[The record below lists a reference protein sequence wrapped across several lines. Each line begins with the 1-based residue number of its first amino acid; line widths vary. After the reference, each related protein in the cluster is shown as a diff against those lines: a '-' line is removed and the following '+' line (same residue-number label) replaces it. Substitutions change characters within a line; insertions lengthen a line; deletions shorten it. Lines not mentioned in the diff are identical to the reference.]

1 MLIVCPNCSTAYR
14 IQPDTLG
21 AGGRAVRCA
30 SCKQAWF
37 ATPAS
42 MVEEAMMAAPA
53 AAPARA
59 APPAAQP
66 PAQDDFGADFSAD
79 ASQDAGQHAMGG
91 EQALAET
98 DAPPLAPGDEHADV
112 PAATKFDPG
121 APDEPE
127 AGTIQ
132 RARKTS
138 KVMKEKRTV
147 LQRILSLPTLIVVLA
162 VALFAIVQGRTT
174 VVRHFPQTGS
184 LFAALGMPVNL
195 RGLVFKEVVSK
206 AEFHEGAMV
215 LVVEGVI
222 ANLTPRTL
230 DVPRLRFSL
239 RNAAGHEV
247 YAWTAL
253 PTRPQLGSGDGLA
266 FRTRLASPP
275 ADGRDVIVRFF
286 NRRDA
291 ALGTP

>member
-21 AGGRAVRCA
+21 AAGRAVRCA

-37 ATPAS
+37 ATLANT
-42 MVEEAMMAAPA
+42 VEDAMAVS
-53 AAPARA
+53 PARA
-59 APPAAQP
+59 AARP
-66 PAQDDFGADFSAD
+66 PAQDDFGTDF
-79 ASQDAGQHAMGG
+79 DAGRDAMGG
-91 EQALAET
+91 GQGLAEIE
-98 DAPPLAPGDEHADV
+98 APPLAPGDEHA
-112 PAATKFDPG
+112 AIATRFDPG
-121 APDEPE
+121 TPDEPE
-127 AGTIQ
+127 TILPQ

-138 KVMKEKRTV
+138 KVVKERRTI

-162 VALFAIVQGRTT
+162 IALFAIVQGRAT

-184 LFAALGMPVNL
+184 LFAKLGMAVNL
-195 RGLVFKEVVSK
+195 RGLVFKDVVSK
-206 AEFHEGAMV
+206 SEFQDGTMV

-222 ANLTPRTL
+222 ANLTPKTL

-239 RNAAGHEV
+239 RNAAGHEI

>member
-14 IQPDTLG
+14 IQLEALG
-21 AGGRAVRCA
+21 AAGRAVRCS

-42 MVEEAMMAAPA
+42 AVEEAMS

-59 APPAAQP
+59 APPAARP
-66 PAQDDFGADFSAD
+66 PARDEFDATGDFSAD
-79 ASQDAGQHAMGG
+79 AGSPEGPAEG

-98 DAPPLAPGDEHADV
+98 DAPPLAPGDDAGDAV
-112 PAATKFDPG
+112 ATKFDPG
-121 APDEPE
+121 TPDDEPGP
-127 AGTIQ
+127 ALPQ

-138 KVMKEKRTV
+138 AVEPQSRTV

-162 VALFAIVQGRTT
+162 IGLIAIVQGRAT

-184 LFAALGMPVNL
+184 LFAMLGMPVNL
-195 RGLVFKEVVSK
+195 RGLVFKDVVSRS
-206 AEFHEGAMV
+206 EFHEAAMV

>member
-30 SCKQAWF
+30 GCKQAWF

-53 AAPARA
+53 HAASPS
-59 APPAAQP
+59 AQP
-66 PAQDDFGADFSAD
+66 PAPDDFGADFSAD
-79 ASQDAGQHAMGG
+79 AGQDAGQHAMGG
-91 EQALAET
+91 EQALADM
-98 DAPPLAPGDEHADV
+98 DAPPLVPGDD
-112 PAATKFDPG
+112 PAVAAKFDPG
-121 APDEPE
+121 TPDDEPE

-138 KVMKEKRTV
+138 KVVKEKRTV

-162 VALFAIVQGRTT
+162 IALFAIVQARAT

-184 LFAALGMPVNL
+184 LFAKLGMPVNL

-206 AEFHEGAMV
+206 TEFHDGAMV

-253 PTRPQLGSGDGLA
+253 PTRSQLGSGDGLA

>member
-14 IQPDTLG
+14 IQLEALG
-21 AGGRAVRCA
+21 AAGRAVRCS

-42 MVEEAMMAAPA
+42 AVEEALAAAPA
-53 AAPARA
+53 AR
-59 APPAAQP
+59 P
-66 PAQDDFGADFSAD
+66 PAQDDFGPATGDFTTDSEPPGHAAD
-79 ASQDAGQHAMGG
+79 H

-98 DAPPLAPGDEHADV
+98 DAPPLVPGDDAGDGAV
-112 PAATKFDPG
+112 ATKFDPG
-121 APDEPE
+121 TPEEPE
-127 AGTIQ
+127 AAAPQ
-132 RARKTS
+132 RARTTS
-138 KVMKEKRTV
+138 AVRKEPRAV
-147 LQRILSLPTLIVVLA
+147 LQRILSQPTLIVVLA
-162 VALFAIVQGRTT
+162 IALFTIVQARTT

-184 LFAALGMPVNL
+184 LFAMLGMPVNL
-195 RGLVFKEVVSK
+195 RGLVFKDVVSK
-206 AEFHEGAMV
+206 SEFHEGAMV
-215 LVVEGVI
+215 LVVEGVV

>member
-14 IQPDTLG
+14 IQLDTLG
-21 AGGRAVRCA
+21 AAGRAVRCA

-42 MVEEAMMAAPA
+42 AVEEAMAAAPA

-59 APPAAQP
+59 AAPPASRPPAA
-66 PAQDDFGADFSAD
+66 DDLGTDFSIDNEPSAD
-79 ASQDAGQHAMGG
+79 QGA
-91 EQALAET
+91 EQALAEA
-98 DAPPLAPGDEHADV
+98 DAPPLAPGDAADDGV
-112 PAATKFDPG
+112 ATKFDPG
-121 APDEPE
+121 TPDVPE
-127 AGTIQ
+127 ETPPQ
-132 RARKTS
+132 RARKTTS
-138 KVMKEKRTV
+138 AVRKEPRSI
-147 LQRILSLPTLIVVLA
+147 LQRILSLPTLIIVLA
-162 VALFAIVQGRTT
+162 IALFAIVQARAS
-174 VVRHFPQTGS
+174 VVRYFPQTGS
-184 LFAALGMPVNL
+184 LFGKLGMPVNL
-195 RGLVFKEVVSK
+195 RGLVFKDVVSK
-206 AEFHEGAMV
+206 TEFHEGAMV
-215 LVVEGVI
+215 LVVEGAI
-222 ANLTPRTL
+222 ANLTPKTL

>member
-30 SCKQAWF
+30 GCKQAWF

-42 MVEEAMMAAPA
+42 MVEEAVMAAPA
-53 AAPARA
+53 AAPARVP

-66 PAQDDFGADFSAD
+66 PAQDHAGTDLSAD
-79 ASQDAGQHAMGG
+79 ADWGAAMQ

-98 DAPPLAPGDEHADV
+98 DAPPLAPGDDHADGGV
-112 PAATKFDPG
+112 STKFDPG

-138 KVMKEKRTV
+138 KVAKEKRTI
-147 LQRILSLPTLIVVLA
+147 LQRILSLPTLIIVLA
-162 VALFAIVQGRTT
+162 IALFAIVQGRAT

-184 LFAALGMPVNL
+184 LFAKLGMPVNL
-195 RGLVFKEVVSK
+195 RGLVFKDVISK
-206 AEFHEGAMV
+206 TEFHEGAMV
-215 LVVEGVI
+215 LVVEGVV

-253 PTRPQLGSGDGLA
+253 PTRPNLGSGDGLA

>member
-30 SCKQAWF
+30 GCKQAWF

-59 APPAAQP
+59 AAPAAQP
-66 PAQDDFGADFSAD
+66 PAQDDSGSDLSAD
-79 ASQDAGQHAMGG
+79 ADWGAAME

-98 DAPPLAPGDEHADV
+98 DAPPLAPDDDHPV
-112 PAATKFDPG
+112 ATKFDPG

-127 AGTIQ
+127 PGTIQ

-138 KVMKEKRTV
+138 KVAKEKRTI
-147 LQRILSLPTLIVVLA
+147 LQRILSLPTLIAVLA
-162 VALFAIVQGRTT
+162 IALVAIVQGRAT

-195 RGLVFKEVVSK
+195 RGLVFKDVVSK
-206 AEFHEGAMV
+206 TEFHEGAMV

-275 ADGRDVIVRFF
+275 AEGRDVIVRFF

>member
-30 SCKQAWF
+30 GCKQAWF

-53 AAPARA
+53 AASARA
-59 APPAAQP
+59 AAPAAQP
-66 PAQDDFGADFSAD
+66 PAPDDFGADFSAD
-79 ASQDAGQHAMGG
+79 AGQAVGG

-98 DAPPLAPGDEHADV
+98 DAPPLAPGDDHTDGGV
-112 PAATKFDPG
+112 ATKFDPG

-138 KVMKEKRTV
+138 KVVKEKRAV
-147 LQRILSLPTLIVVLA
+147 LQRILSLPALIVVLA
-162 VALFAIVQGRTT
+162 IALFAIVQGRDT

-184 LFAALGMPVNL
+184 LFARLGMPVNL
-195 RGLVFKEVVSK
+195 RGLVFKDVVSK

-275 ADGRDVIVRFF
+275 AEGRDVIVRFF